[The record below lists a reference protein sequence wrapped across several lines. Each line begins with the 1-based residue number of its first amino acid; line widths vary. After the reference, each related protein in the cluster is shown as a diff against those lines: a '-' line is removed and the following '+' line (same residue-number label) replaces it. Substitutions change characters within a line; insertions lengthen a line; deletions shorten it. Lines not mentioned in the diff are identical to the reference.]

1 MDRQTEN
8 IIKLM
13 SKLGADFDIP
23 EEFIFE
29 KTDEEVIQEWSELEE
44 GGNSYEA

>member
-29 KTDEEVIQEWSELEE
+29 KPDEEVIQEWSEL
-44 GGNSYEA
+44 